1 MLEGYELCQDR
12 FLSSFG
18 RVLVRSFARAE
29 RSPVQPPSWASASRV
44 CITGASGPDR
54 PGRARWRVDAR
65 YCGASP
71 GATAHPPARVGGGD
85 PHEGIEVPSGGQGA
99 TKRVHP
105 VIDRLLDA
113 GLPTKACC
121 RVLGGGSPRLLP
133 IPQPATV
140 TDPDATA
147 VAARIHP
154 RGPRR
159 FPWHLRLTASACRV
173 DLGHASPRQRTAG
186 DGAHEPGRKLG
197 PARVRRLR
205 VLAAADDLVNRK
217 FHRLS
222 PNELWVT
229 DSVASLLPSRA
240 PHA

>member
-85 PHEGIEVPSGGQGA
+85 PHEGIEVPGGGQAA
-99 TKRVHP
+99 TKKVSTR
-105 VIDRLLDA
+105 
-113 GLPTKACC
+113 
-121 RVLGGGSPRLLP
+121 
-133 IPQPATV
+133 
-140 TDPDATA
+140 
-147 VAARIHP
+147 
-154 RGPRR
+154 
-159 FPWHLRLTASACRV
+159 
-173 DLGHASPRQRTAG
+173 
-186 DGAHEPGRKLG
+186 
-197 PARVRRLR
+197 
-205 VLAAADDLVNRK
+205 
-217 FHRLS
+217 
-222 PNELWVT
+222 
-229 DSVASLLPSRA
+229 
-240 PHA
+240 